1 MKQFILIFLSF
12 IILDFAHAR
21 NCSNFLGLQETE
33 NGISNTERFISIV
46 TKLFDEG
53 SLSLQYVESLADGDR
68 KNPFDTLH
76 TKSAQSVYKDIFDS
90 YLSSDLDKGKISV
103 WAIDF
108 VKAHNEINVQKKEA
122 QDETQSPY
130 IKMRFYKIQ
139 SGEFIRSENRQ
150 EKRQPVKASIDYDFE
165 MMSTKV
171 TQKMWQDV
179 MGSLPRDIEF
189 KHPDLPITHV
199 SWWSMLAF
207 ANQLSKNN
215 GYEPYYKLEEL
226 TKKIPFIGDPAKGT
240 FRPKGDVPE
249 PNIFN
254 AHLFI
259 EEQIKN
265 SVAHEKSGYRLPT
278 DVEQEYV
285 RSDRGR
291 SKGDFFTNIDENN
304 LESIAWYS
312 ESSSKPIYEVAQLN
326 PQIIDNKPFYDLFG
340 NKKELSQTGKVETA
354 ITGTFQYYYLY
365 LRGGKTNSPIE
376 HLKNNYNDYC
386 LSYSGED
393 GNSFRLVRTLSK

>member
-12 IILDFAHAR
+12 IVLDFSHAK
-21 NCSNFLGLQETE
+21 NCTNFLNLQEPE
-33 NGISNTERFISIV
+33 NNISNTEKFISIV

-53 SLSLQYVESLADGDR
+53 SLSLQYLESLASGEW
-68 KNPFDTLH
+68 KNPFGTIH
-76 TKSAQSVYKDIFDS
+76 TKSDQTIYKDIFDS
-90 YLSSDLDKGKISV
+90 YLENDIDKEKIKI
-103 WAIDF
+103 WAIHF
-108 VKAHNEINVQKKEA
+108 VQNHNKIDKRKKEA
-122 QDETQSPY
+122 QDETQSFY
-130 IKMRFYKIQ
+130 IPMRFYKIQ
-139 SGEFIRSENRQ
+139 GGEFIRSANKE
-150 EKRQPVKASIDYDFE
+150 EKRQPIKASIDYDFE

-215 GYEPYYKLEEL
+215 GYEPCYKLEEL
-226 TKKIPFIGDPAKGT
+226 AKKIPFIGDPAKGT
-240 FRPKGDVPE
+240 FRPNGNVPE

-265 SVAHEKSGYRLPT
+265 SIANEKSGYRLPT
-278 DVEQEYV
+278 DIEQEYV

-291 SKGDFFTNIDENN
+291 SKGDFFTNVDESN
-304 LESIAWYS
+304 LENFAWYS
-312 ESSSKPIYEVAQLN
+312 KNSSKPIYEVAQLN
-326 PQIIDNKPFYDLFG
+326 PNIIDNKPFYDLFG
-340 NKKELSQTGKVETA
+340 NKREISQTGKAETA
-354 ITGTFQYYYLY
+354 VKGTHQNYYLF
-365 LRGGKTNSPIE
+365 LRGGKTATTIDS
-376 HLKNNYNDYC
+376 LKNNYNDYC
-386 LSYSGED
+386 LSHMGED
-393 GNSFRLVRTLSK
+393 SLSFRLVRTLSK